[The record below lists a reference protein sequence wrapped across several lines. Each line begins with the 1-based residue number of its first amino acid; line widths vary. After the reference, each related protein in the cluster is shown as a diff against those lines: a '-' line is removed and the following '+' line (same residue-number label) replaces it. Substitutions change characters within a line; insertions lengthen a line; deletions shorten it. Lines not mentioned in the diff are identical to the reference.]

1 MLCFNREPGPDQDQV
16 CRLMAEHLAGLALG
30 ELGAVVEGGVVGTQF
45 LESGSRRNKDVC
57 FLAGHAVRGFL
68 RNCEVGASRG
78 GC

>member
-1 MLCFNREPGPDQDQV
+1 MLCFHREPGPDQDQV
-16 CRLMAEHLAGLALG
+16 CRLMAEHPAGLALG
-30 ELGAVVEGGVVGTQF
+30 ELGAGVVGTQF

-78 GC
+78 G